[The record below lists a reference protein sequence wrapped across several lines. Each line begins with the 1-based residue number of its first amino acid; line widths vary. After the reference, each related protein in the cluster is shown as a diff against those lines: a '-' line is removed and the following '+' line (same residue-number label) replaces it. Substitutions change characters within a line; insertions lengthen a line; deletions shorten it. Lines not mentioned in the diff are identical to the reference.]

1 MPEYINLRNHQVY
14 NYEWDHEGEAVVLLH
29 GGLSKTS
36 SWDYIMV
43 PHLKMIFM
51 SLHMIEQHMVS
62 LVINLEVC
70 ILNFRHRKQL
80 LIWKMLLKSQ
90 RI

>member
-36 SWDYIMV
+36 AWDYLMV
-43 PHLKMIFM
+43 PPLEDQFHIFAYDRKVWSSQM
-51 SLHMIEQHMVS
+51 LQSQ
-62 LVINLEVC
+62 LVQLTLNLAC
-70 ILNFRHRKQL
+70 NTLFSGSNAR
-80 LIWKMLLKSQ
+80 SCA
-90 RI
+90 